1 MVATIVRSVRQNT
14 FHTSLSAPTLLEV
27 LCFSIFYPYLIMES
41 IVFQDLSSHKYDLST
56 HMYHHLPFT
65 YILTQWVWSVS
76 RGIHQK

>member
-1 MVATIVRSVRQNT
+1 MVAAILRSVRQNT

-65 YILTQWVWSVS
+65 YILTLGAGSVCME
-76 RGIHQK
+76 IH